1 MSKRLMSFTILLSLA
16 ILAAILIIS
25 GCSSNT
31 PTSPSAN
38 TPSDLTKLIPISLEP
53 IEATKIISPTKTDTI
68 QIVRNT
74 SIDKYIVPAGALS
87 AATNID
93 VKEYGDK
100 IRESKVLVFEFG
112 PDGLVFN
119 SATHL
124 NVDITKLNATA
135 RTANLYYFDP
145 SVNDWVYQGT
155 IAVDHGRVDFSIYH
169 FSKYAIE

>member
-1 MSKRLMSFTILLSLA
+1 MTRRLIGISLA
-16 ILAAILIIS
+16 SSLALLAAVVIIS

-53 IEATKIISPTKTDTI
+53 IQVTKIISPIKTDSI

-74 SIDKYIVPAGALS
+74 SVDKYIVPAGALN
-87 AATNID
+87 AATSID
-93 VKEYGDK
+93 LKEYGDK

-124 NVDITKLNATA
+124 NIDITKLNATA